1 MALGGA
7 VFADRAVAGIA
18 GDLRGLWLM
27 GETDHATLG
36 DWLAAS
42 RASVSEIMRRSACLS
57 TFPTRV
63 TGNSAIA
70 STRSAHLNFA
80 SPRRCKNSAAPTSHG
95 PVSP

>member
-70 STRSAHLNFA
+70 STRSGNLNFA
-80 SPRRCKNSAAPTSHG
+80 SPPL
-95 PVSP
+95 